1 MNLIIQKEKQF
12 RVSGDNVDTN
22 KFLNKMI
29 VELKLV
35 I

>member
-22 KFLNKMI
+22 KFLNDDYRIKI
-29 VELKLV
+29 R
-35 I
+35 